1 MSDDLNGDE
10 SAALSRILRKSL
22 VHYPAPD
29 VLKARIHSAL
39 AGAEG
44 APGSGA
50 PASPHAPALGSRW
63 PLAAAAVLLVAV
75 SSGVTYSIMRAG
87 DGGSRLET
95 EIVAS
100 HIRSLMPG
108 HLLDVQ
114 STDQHNV
121 KPWFAGRVPLS
132 PPVPRLDSA
141 GFDLIGGR
149 IDYIGARTTAVVVY
163 KRRQHTIN
171 VFSQVADGT
180 HEGQRQ
186 LQGYNVIEWRTGDVE
201 YWAVSDLNA
210 AELTAFTRV
219 YRAADVTSQ

>member
-1 MSDDLNGDE
+1 MTDDLNE
-10 SAALSRILRKSL
+10 EENAALSRILRKSL

-39 AGAEG
+39 ADAEG
-44 APGSGA
+44 VAT
-50 PASPHAPALGSRW
+50 PASSPVVTRLRW
-63 PLAAAAVLLVAV
+63 SLWPFAAAGVLLVAL
-75 SSGVTYSIMRAG
+75 SSGVTYSIARNTVR
-87 DGGSRLET
+87 GSQLEG
-95 EIVAS
+95 EIVSS

-141 GFDLIGGR
+141 GFELIGGR
-149 IDYIGARTTAVVVY
+149 IDYIGERTTAVVVY

-171 VFSQVADGT
+171 VFSQVVESG
-180 HEGQRQ
+180 HEAARQ
-186 LQGYNVIEWRTGDVE
+186 MQGYNVIEWRSGDVE

-219 YRAADVTSQ
+219 YRAADVSSP